1 MARILLV
8 GTVTLDMI
16 FTLDHHPAAD
26 EEMRASSLR
35 ICRGGNAANTAV
47 VLAGLGHETEFLGV
61 LANAPELAVI
71 ESDFGRH
78 GVSFGHCPRLPGRV
92 PTSSIYLSGPHRSI
106 VHCRDLPELSARWL
120 WEMDVS
126 RFDWVHFEGRN
137 VPELRCMIAHV
148 RATAP
153 NASISLELEK
163 SRPGVEQLFMLPDLL
178 LCSRGF
184 AHHHGFET
192 PQDFLG
198 WLFPQAAPAM
208 TVVAWG
214 EDGAYGMEVS
224 GKVCHAP
231 AQVPAQVVDTLGAGD
246 TFNAGMIHAVATRF
260 QMDGALESGCRLAGE
275 KCGAQGFDGLCR
287 TFS

>member
-92 PTSSIYLSGPHRSI
+92 PTSSIYLSGAQRSI
-106 VHCRDLPELSARWL
+106 VHCRDLPELPAQCLRG
-120 WEMDVS
+120 MNVS

-137 VPELRCMIAHV
+137 VPELRGMIEHV
-148 RATAP
+148 RAAAP
-153 NASISLELEK
+153 GASISLELEK
-163 SRPGVEQLFMLPDLL
+163 PRQGVEQLFALPDLL

-184 AHHHGFET
+184 AHHYGFDA
-192 PQDFLG
+192 PFRFLD
-198 WLFPQAAPAM
+198 WLFPQTAAAM
-208 TVVAWG
+208 VVAAWG
-214 EDGAYGMEVS
+214 EDGAYGMAVSGEVS
-224 GKVCHAP
+224 HAP
-231 AQVPAQVVDTLGAGD
+231 AQPPAQVVDTLGAGD
-246 TFNAGMIHAVATRF
+246 TFNAGMIHALLDHL
-260 QMDGALESGCRLAGE
+260 QLSGALENGCRLAGR
-275 KCGAQGFDGLCR
+275 KCGGQGFDGL
-287 TFS
+287 